1 MKNYSKF
8 LLAVMCAVF
17 TTTSYAQQIDTRQKL
32 YATLPET
39 INVDK
44 ELFTS
49 VLEAPIGKE
58 VSLQFSNGFN
68 FTGTVLSNFTKYG
81 NMHTVMVRS
90 NENTPV
96 VFQVTGVQTE
106 KGISYSG
113 RIISS
118 TSADGFEIKNDN
130 GTYSLQKFET
140 LKVLDPCN
148 L

>member
-1 MKNYSKF
+1 
-8 LLAVMCAVF
+8 MCAVF
-17 TTTSYAQQIDTRQKL
+17 TTTAFAQQNDTRQKL

-49 VLEAPIGKE
+49 VLETPVGKE
-58 VSLQFSNGFN
+58 VSLQFSNGFI

-81 NMHTVMVRS
+81 NMHSVMVRS

-96 VFQVTGVQTE
+96 VFQVTGVQTDN
-106 KGISYSG
+106 GISYSG
-113 RIISS
+113 RIISNN
-118 TSADGFEIKNDN
+118 SADGFEIKNYN
-130 GTYSLQKFET
+130 GAYSLQKFET

>member
-1 MKNYSKF
+1 MKKHSKI
-8 LLAVMCAVF
+8 LLVVMCAVF
-17 TTTSYAQQIDTRQKL
+17 TTTAFAQQIDTRQKL

-49 VLEAPIGKE
+49 VLEAPVGKE
-58 VSLQFSNGFN
+58 VSLQFSNGFIFN
-68 FTGTVLSNFTKYG
+68 GTVLSNFTKYG
-81 NMHTVMVRS
+81 NMHSVMVRS

-96 VFQVTGVQTE
+96 VFQVTGVQTDN
-106 KGISYSG
+106 GISYSG

-118 TSADGFEIKNDN
+118 NAADGFEIKNDN
-130 GTYSLQKFET
+130 GAYSLQKFET